1 MLTINDLSTLDTSD
15 ANSKKNNFLE
25 NSNITSQESTF
36 PNISKSN
43 SDFLQEKTNSGFKK
57 RRNTKRTDQFDNF
70 EPRERTDFRA
80 EKSDKMSETM
90 KVSDLEDK
98 TLLDLRK
105 LAENLH
111 IDSVDNLEKKDL
123 IMRIVEEQ
131 VKMGGNIFVNG
142 FLEIINDNSHGIL
155 RSKSLLQG
163 DNDVYVSSSQ
173 LRKFNLRKGDFITGQ
188 ARAAKE
194 GERYLSLLKIEAI
207 DGVDPEKSIG
217 RPTFEKLTPIFP
229 NKQIKLETTKEVLS
243 TRIID
248 LLAPIGN
255 GQRGMLVAPPKSG
268 KTMLLKEIALGVRAN
283 YPAYHL
289 MIVLIGERPEEVT
302 DMKRTVDGAE
312 VFASNFDESPQD
324 QVKVAELA
332 LERAKRL
339 VEVGQDVVILMDS
352 LTRLARA
359 YNVALPASGR
369 TLSGGMDPIALY
381 PAKRFYGAARNFED
395 GGSLTILATA
405 LVETGSRM
413 DEVIFE
419 EFKGTGNMELK
430 LSRELSDRRIFP
442 AIDIEQ
448 SGTRNEELLLGKEV
462 LSQSWRVRRMLEL
475 LSDNE
480 RTDVI
485 IQRMRK
491 TKNNTEFLQSLVEG

>member
-1 MLTINDLSTLDTSD
+1 M
-15 ANSKKNNFLE
+15 
-25 NSNITSQESTF
+25 
-36 PNISKSN
+36 
-43 SDFLQEKTNSGFKK
+43 
-57 RRNTKRTDQFDNF
+57 R
-70 EPRERTDFRA
+70 
-80 EKSDKMSETM
+80 
-90 KVSDLEDK
+90 VSDLEDK
-98 TLLDLRK
+98 TLLELRK
-105 LAENLH
+105 VAQDLSVGGVENF
-111 IDSVDNLEKKDL
+111 EKKEL
-123 IMRIVEEQ
+123 ILKIVEEQ
-131 VKMGGNIFVNG
+131 VKKGGNIFVNG
-142 FLEIINDNSHGIL
+142 FLEIVNDNSHGIL
-155 RSKSLLQG
+155 HSNSLLPG
-163 DNDVYVSSSQ
+163 ENDVYISSSQ
-173 LRKFNLRKGDFITGQ
+173 IRRFNLRKGDFVTGQ

-207 DGVDPEKSIG
+207 DGVDPEKSLG

-229 NKQIKLETTKEVLS
+229 DKQIKLETTKEIIS

-255 GQRGMLVAPPKSG
+255 GQRGMIVAPPKSG
-268 KTMLLKEIALGVRAN
+268 KTFLLKDIALGVRKN
-283 YPAYHL
+283 YPEYHL

-302 DMKRTVDGAE
+302 DMRRTVEGAE

-339 VEVGQDVVILMDS
+339 VEVGRNVVILMDS

-381 PAKRFYGAARNFED
+381 PAKRFYGAARNFEV

-430 LSRELSDRRIFP
+430 LSRDLADKRVFP
-442 AIDIEQ
+442 SIDIEQ
-448 SGTRNEELLLGKEV
+448 SGTRNEELLLGQEV
-462 LSQSWRVRRMLEL
+462 LSQSWRIRRMMEL
-475 LSDNE
+475 LNSNE
-480 RTDVI
+480 KNDVI
-485 IQRMRK
+485 IERMKK